1 MDSSDALAVLRRLT
15 RATAEAGIL
24 RLPSDVPAALAL
36 RAIRTLAGPDT
47 EDGPAAPPA
56 PERLRA
62 HIDGG
67 SRGNPGPA
75 GIGVLLLA
83 PDGTVVERIHR
94 FIGRATNNAAE
105 YQALLA
111 ALHRAQE
118 LGCRELDVLSDSELL
133 VRQLRGQYQVRHPD
147 MRRYF
152 ALAQEQ
158 IGKLRRFAVRHV
170 PRAMNAE
177 ADALANRAMDEGCG
191 AAPGGGGEGA

>member
-15 RATAEAGIL
+15 RATAGEGVL

-47 EDGPAAPPA
+47 GDGPAAPPASAA

-118 LGCRELDVLSDSELL
+118 LGCRELDVLSD
-133 VRQLRGQYQVRHPD
+133 
-147 MRRYF
+147 
-152 ALAQEQ
+152 
-158 IGKLRRFAVRHV
+158 
-170 PRAMNAE
+170 
-177 ADALANRAMDEGCG
+177 
-191 AAPGGGGEGA
+191 